1 MTRFLQAG
9 LCRICVAVK
18 EKMARRAKLA
28 DLENELQD
36 EISPESFLS
45 GFKLAPGIAADFAF
59 SCSFHDDE
67 PRRSEALQGHA
78 GALQRRVH
86 PPDLRPHHTAKAGR
100 SRPGHG
106 KSHGTG
112 TVKTFGNK
120 QRTGRK
126 AELPCRCALSIPC
139 EPSNV
144 GRSVGQV
151 FQCPKSSKSVLCK
164 GYHLL
169 WGIFQGSRALGQMPH
184 IPVKLAAQLPRR
196 SWRLSLYRQTCRSAL
211 AAKAELCGGQ
221 ALGRARSRIAVFHFS
236 AHSHTLHR
244 RLSGHP
250 IGSSPN
256 RSARAVT
263 PFTIGNHAWISE
275 AFYKSYGLTAPVS
288 TGTSRLSGQTGRRLR
303 FFGKRHRWT
312 ARPSRAPPFGP
323 PAGRCCQKRYFPYTD
338 WRFPA

>member
-1 MTRFLQAG
+1 MWARFFNVPKAQN
-9 LCRICVAVK
+9 LCCVKDAVSSGEYSK
-18 EKMARRAKLA
+18 GAK
-28 DLENELQD
+28 
-36 EISPESFLS
+36 
-45 GFKLAPGIAADFAF
+45 
-59 SCSFHDDE
+59 
-67 PRRSEALQGHA
+67 
-78 GALQRRVH
+78 
-86 PPDLRPHHTAKAGR
+86 
-100 SRPGHG
+100 
-106 KSHGTG
+106 
-112 TVKTFGNK
+112 
-120 QRTGRK
+120 
-126 AELPCRCALSIPC
+126 
-139 EPSNV
+139 
-144 GRSVGQV
+144 
-151 FQCPKSSKSVLCK
+151 
-164 GYHLL
+164 
-169 WGIFQGSRALGQMPH
+169 ALGQMPH
-184 IPVKLAAQLPRR
+184 LPGKLAARLPRR

-211 AAKAELCGGQ
+211 TAKAELCGGQ

-288 TGTSRLSGQTGRRLR
+288 TGTSRLSGQTGRRLH